1 MKRFLITILIV
12 AGLYEFG
19 FVTLS
24 HFITLDKTSFCIGA
38 IFGIIILSI
47 TEWISNKFD
56 KAEEVEQIEKDKE
69 DEKDSKI
76 SSDHLS

>member
-1 MKRFLITILIV
+1 MKRFIITLLIV

-19 FVTLS
+19 FTTLS
-24 HFITLDKTSFCIGA
+24 HFIPLDRMSFAFGA
-38 IFGIIILSI
+38 IFAIIILSI

>member
-1 MKRFLITILIV
+1 MKRFLVTILIV

-24 HFITLDKTSFCIGA
+24 HFITLDRGSFAFGA

-56 KAEEVEQIEKDKE
+56 KAEEVEQKDKE

>member
-1 MKRFLITILIV
+1 MKRFIITILIV

-19 FVTLS
+19 FNILS
-24 HFITLDKTSFCIGA
+24 HFISLDRMSFCIGA

-47 TEWISNKFD
+47 TEWISDKFD
-56 KAEEVEQIEKDKE
+56 KAEEVDQVEKDKE
-69 DEKDSKI
+69 NEKDNKN

>member
-1 MKRFLITILIV
+1 MKRFIITLLIV

-19 FVTLS
+19 FTTLS
-24 HFITLDKTSFCIGA
+24 HFITLDRGSFAFGA

-47 TEWISNKFD
+47 TEWISDKFN
-56 KAEEVEQIEKDKE
+56 KAEEVEQIEKDE
-69 DEKDSKI
+69 EGEKDNKI

>member
-1 MKRFLITILIV
+1 MKRFIITLLIV

-19 FVTLS
+19 FTALS
-24 HFITLDKTSFCIGA
+24 HFITLDRGSFAFGA

-47 TEWISNKFD
+47 TEWISDKFN
-56 KAEEVEQIEKDKE
+56 KAEEVEQIEKDE
-69 DEKDSKI
+69 EGEKDNKI

>member
-1 MKRFLITILIV
+1 MKRFIITILIV

-76 SSDHLS
+76 SSNHLS

>member
-1 MKRFLITILIV
+1 MKRFIIIVLIV
-12 AGLYEFG
+12 AGLYELG

-24 HFITLDKTSFCIGA
+24 HFISLNRTSFAFGA

-47 TEWISNKFD
+47 TEWISDKFD

-69 DEKDSKI
+69 DEKNNKV

>member
-1 MKRFLITILIV
+1 MKRFIITVLIA
-12 AGLYEFG
+12 AGLYELG
-19 FVTLS
+19 FVTFS
-24 HFITLDKTSFCIGA
+24 HFISLDRMSFAFGA

-56 KAEEVEQIEKDKE
+56 KAEEVEQKDKE

>member
-1 MKRFLITILIV
+1 MKRFIITILIV

-56 KAEEVEQIEKDKE
+56 KAEEVEQIGKDKE

-76 SSDHLS
+76 SSNHLS

>member
-1 MKRFLITILIV
+1 MKRFIITILIV

-24 HFITLDKTSFCIGA
+24 HFITLDRGSFAFGA

-56 KAEEVEQIEKDKE
+56 KAEEVEQKDKE
-69 DEKDSKI
+69 DEKDNKI
-76 SSDHLS
+76 SSNHLS

>member
-1 MKRFLITILIV
+1 MKRFIITILIV

>member
-24 HFITLDKTSFCIGA
+24 HFITLDRGSFALGA

-47 TEWISNKFD
+47 TEWISDKFD

>member
-1 MKRFLITILIV
+1 MKRFLVTILIV

-24 HFITLDKTSFCIGA
+24 HFITLDRGSFAFGT

-56 KAEEVEQIEKDKE
+56 KAEEVEQIEKDE
-69 DEKDSKI
+69 EGEKDNKI

>member
-1 MKRFLITILIV
+1 MKRFIITVLIV

>member
-24 HFITLDKTSFCIGA
+24 HFITLDRGSFAFGA
-38 IFGIIILSI
+38 IFAIIILSI

>member
-1 MKRFLITILIV
+1 M
-12 AGLYEFG
+12 
-19 FVTLS
+19 
-24 HFITLDKTSFCIGA
+24 SFAFGA

-56 KAEEVEQIEKDKE
+56 KAEEVEQKDKE

>member
-1 MKRFLITILIV
+1 MKRFLVTILIV

-24 HFITLDKTSFCIGA
+24 HFITLDRGSFAFGA

-56 KAEEVEQIEKDKE
+56 KAEEVEQKDKE
-69 DEKDSKI
+69 DEKDNKI
-76 SSDHLS
+76 SSNHLS